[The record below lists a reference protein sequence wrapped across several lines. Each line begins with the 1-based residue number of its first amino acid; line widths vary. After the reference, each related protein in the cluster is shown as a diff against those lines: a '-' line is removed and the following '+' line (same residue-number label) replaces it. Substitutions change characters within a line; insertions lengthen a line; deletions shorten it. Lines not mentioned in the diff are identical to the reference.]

1 MADEE
6 VLSRTRK
13 LGAKL
18 IKATLGILKESGG
31 EISRKNLLAAI
42 EKKLKFDEWELETA
56 PKTGAVR
63 WQYVLG
69 FYSIGAAK
77 AGFLIKKDGI
87 WYITPEGQQAQSKTE
102 VELAHAMRTAYKEWK
117 ALQPEINDE
126 GDTEPENLPDGR
138 QILVLDDIEQRAY
151 ESLEAAINAKG
162 PYEFQELV
170 AALLRGMGYFTPFV
184 APRGKDGGI
193 DVIAYGD
200 PLGTRAPRIKVQVKH
215 RENTASVKE
224 VRELVGVLQKEGE
237 VGIFVSSGG
246 FGPDA
251 KTAAVNSHV
260 HIELIDLPRFIN
272 LWRDFYD
279 KLEEADKALL
289 PLRGVYFHAPSGG

>member
-1 MADEE
+1 MEKETLAP
-6 VLSRTRK
+6 SRALGIKLVRAILNILKDTGGEMSRK
-13 LGAKL
+13 DLIGAIEQQVQFTDWERSLLEKSGEPRWKAIFPFYSLTAMRIGYL
-18 IKATLGILKESGG
+18 IKNNG
-31 EISRKNLLAAI
+31 
-42 EKKLKFDEWELETA
+42 
-56 PKTGAVR
+56 V
-63 WQYVLG
+63 
-69 FYSIGAAK
+69 
-77 AGFLIKKDGI
+77 
-87 WYITPEGQQAQSKTE
+87 WYITPEGGQALKIKSDI
-102 VELAHAMRTAYKEWK
+102 ELAQTMRTAHKSWK
-117 ALQPEINDE
+117 AQQPSSKDE
-126 GDTEPENLPDGR
+126 VDIEGETGPEFKQLF
-138 QILVLDDIEQRAY
+138 VLDEIEQLAF
-151 ESLEAAINAKG
+151 ESLENAINAKG

-279 KLEEADKALL
+279 KLEEADKTLL